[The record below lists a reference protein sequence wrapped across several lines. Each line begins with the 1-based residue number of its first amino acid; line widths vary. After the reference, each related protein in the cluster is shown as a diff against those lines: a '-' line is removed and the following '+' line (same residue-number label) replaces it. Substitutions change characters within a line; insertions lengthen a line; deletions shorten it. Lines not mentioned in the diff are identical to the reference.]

1 MNLAAS
7 QKFLSGILGIA
18 AGLLLGALLMLLQGY
33 NPISTYSA
41 LFAYSLGGFSPLATT
56 LRNSVPLILTGLS
69 ASVAFASGPV
79 NLGQPG
85 QLVMGALAA
94 TVVGL
99 YVDLPAVMM
108 LPLLLAAALAGGAA
122 WSGVA
127 ALLRLRFGM
136 SEFITTLMLN
146 MIADAFVLWTIT
158 GPSGP
163 LHERGANSPMTSPIA
178 PGG

>member
-1 MNLAAS
+1 M
-7 QKFLSGILGIA
+7 GIA

-99 YVDLPAVMM
+99 YVDLPGGDDATIVIGGRVGGGNGVVRRGRAS
-108 LPLLLAAALAGGAA
+108 AAAF
-122 WSGVA
+122 W
-127 ALLRLRFGM
+127 
-136 SEFITTLMLN
+136 
-146 MIADAFVLWTIT
+146 
-158 GPSGP
+158 
-163 LHERGANSPMTSPIA
+163 HE
-178 PGG
+178 